1 MATPTHPTPS
11 TGTAVGTT
19 AQVAPSAPGAAALE
33 LRDVSIAFPVATGT
47 LGRRVPRRV
56 VNQVSLT
63 VAAGEAVGLVG
74 ESGSG
79 KSTTA
84 RAAMR
89 LLPVESGRVLYG
101 DTDVTDLSDRAMR
114 RHRRRVQMV
123 FQDPYSSLDP
133 GMTID
138 RVIAEPLVYH
148 TDMSRAE
155 RHERARDLIV
165 KVGLTVGHLDR
176 HPYELSGGQRQRIAI
191 ARALAL
197 DPEVVICDEA
207 VSALDV
213 STQNQILLLLRQ
225 LRDEMGVGYLFIA
238 HDLGVVRQLTDRTI
252 VMYCGEIVEQ
262 GPTRDLLSDP
272 AHPYTRSLL
281 SAVPVPSPKR
291 QRERRRIVL
300 RGDAP
305 DPLNPPSGC
314 RFHERCPEVMDIC
327 RTVVPAPVTI
337 RDGGTVRC
345 HLYGTATTSEAP
357 QTNNGSGASDAVAGS
372 TR

>member
-1 MATPTHPTPS
+1 MQP
-11 TGTAVGTT
+11 
-19 AQVAPSAPGAAALE
+19 ALD
-33 LRDVSIAFPVATGT
+33 LANLCVAFPVASGK
-47 LGRRVPRRV
+47 LGRRIPRRV
-56 VNQVSLT
+56 VDDVSLS
-63 VAAGEAVGLVG
+63 VARGEAVGLVG

-89 LLPVESGRVLYG
+89 LLPIESGTVSYSG
-101 DTDVTDLSDRAMR
+101 TDVTSMSDRAMR
-114 RHRRRVQMV
+114 RQRSKVQMV

-133 GMTID
+133 SMTVD
-138 RVIAEPLVYH
+138 RIISEPLGYH
-148 TDMSRAE
+148 TDLGRAE
-155 RHERARDLIV
+155 RYEKAREVIV
-165 KVGLTVGHLDR
+165 KVGLTPSHLDR
-176 HPYELSGGQRQRIAI
+176 HPYELSGGQRQRVAI
-191 ARALAL
+191 ARALVL

-252 VMYCGEIVEQ
+252 VMYCGQIVEE
-262 GPTRDLLSDP
+262 GPTSSLLRDP

-300 RGDAP
+300 TGDAP
-305 DPLNPPSGC
+305 DPMNPPAGC
-314 RFHERCPEVMDIC
+314 RLHGRCPDVMEIC
-327 RTVVPAPVTI
+327 RTAEPGEFRA
-337 RDGGTVRC
+337 DSGSTVRC
-345 HLYGTATTSEAP
+345 HLYD
-357 QTNNGSGASDAVAGS
+357 GALSSAS
-372 TR
+372 